1 MRIAVVYVLWTKYV
15 HAALR
20 GWALAKSLS
29 EAPLV
34 WFMERVAKL
43 MQEET
48 PHDHDQHTVGHTL
61 RQDAGAQTGADQ
73 V

>member
-1 MRIAVVYVLWTKYV
+1 MP
-15 HAALR
+15 

-34 WFMERVAKL
+34 WFMEGVAKL

-48 PHDHDQHTVGHTL
+48 PHDHDQNTQWAVLCVKMLAHKLAPVKCSHTTY
-61 RQDAGAQTGADQ
+61 RDD
-73 V
+73 